1 MNRARRQHGAFPPVR
16 RLRFGRPAGS
26 ALVIAL
32 LILGALSMIA
42 TSLIVIS
49 ITERR
54 SAGYYRDSLQ
64 ALAAAETGLSFAKR
78 GIQDMTV
85 EMGDDDSDGR
95 PDFAGS
101 DTLSWGGTY
110 QLVAEAS
117 DVAGSGIAAYRA
129 NGYTIVAEGS
139 HHGAVRRVRAEIV
152 HDSFLKYARF
162 IAVVGTSYACGA
174 ILTGE
179 VYSGGDLDVPSDCEA
194 DAVQFLEFVAAV
206 GDIPNAGYA
215 TFYRG
220 YVTGATPI
228 DLGNSVDFD
237 AMRSRTKGL
246 LSECDCEGSGDVGIY
261 FKKSIGVDP
270 HGIGTGPLNLSL
282 FDFHNTTLASPDT
295 VITYNGNAVINTLT
309 TQALRV
315 GAFNGL
321 IFFDGD
327 TPVKGTLDGRS
338 GRSLSIYSTGN
349 VTIYGNIVAGHTG
362 YDEGSGLPNSSGDPV
377 NLGLIANNYVYLHKN
392 TPRVL
397 RIDAALMAS
406 HATWQAQGSVS
417 DHPVAG
423 PGPLD
428 LDMDGLSGETPYN
441 NDPSAG
447 LGWDEMNI
455 DSNTWVLN
463 INGPIITYN
472 GGSAGPWVDSGVLAN
487 ADGPT
492 RRYNYDMDITQY
504 PPPCFP
510 VPLNLWKD
518 VSWTEVFDAESD
530 LASHLPD

>member
-1 MNRARRQHGAFPPVR
+1 VG

-26 ALVIAL
+26 ALLIAL

-42 TSLIVIS
+42 TSLILIS
-49 ITERR
+49 VSERR
-54 SAGYYRDSLQ
+54 SAGYYRESLQ

-78 GIQDMTV
+78 AIQDMTV
-85 EMGDDDSDGR
+85 EMGDADADGR
-95 PDFAGS
+95 PDFTGS
-101 DTLSWGGTY
+101 DTLSWGGSY
-110 QLVAEAS
+110 QLIGEAS
-117 DVAGSGIAAYRA
+117 DIAGSGIAAYRA
-129 NGYTIVAEGS
+129 NGFTIVAEGN
-139 HHGAVRRVRAEIV
+139 HNGAVRRVRAEIV

-162 IAVVGTSYACGA
+162 IAVAGTSYACGA

-179 VYSGGDLDVPSDCEA
+179 VYSGGDLDVPNDCES

-220 YVTGATPI
+220 YVTGATPL
-228 DLGNSVDFD
+228 DLGNSVDF
-237 AMRSRTKGL
+237 AAVRSRTRGL
-246 LSECDCEGSGDVGIY
+246 LSECDCEGTGEVGIY
-261 FKKSIGVDP
+261 FNIPSGVNP
-270 HGIGTGPLNLSL
+270 LGIGSGPLNLSL
-282 FDFHNTTLASPDT
+282 LDFHNTALASPDT

-309 TQALRV
+309 SQALRLNE
-315 GAFNGL
+315 FNGL
-321 IFFDGD
+321 IFFESSA
-327 TPVKGTLDGRS
+327 PVEGTLDGRS

-349 VTIYGNIVAGHTG
+349 ITIYDNIVAGHTG
-362 YDEGSGLPNSSGDPV
+362 YDEGTGLPNSGGDPV
-377 NLGLIANNYVYLHKN
+377 NLGLIAYNYVYLHRN

-397 RIDAALMAS
+397 RVDAALIAS
-406 HATWQAQGSVS
+406 HTTWQAQGTVAE
-417 DHPVAG
+417 HPVAG

-428 LDMDGLSGETPYN
+428 LDMDGISGETPHN

-455 DSNTWVLN
+455 TSDTWVLN

-472 GGSAGPWVDSGVLAN
+472 GGSAGPWVDSGVLSHAS
-487 ADGPT
+487 GPT

-518 VSWTEVFDAESD
+518 VSWTEVFDAESE